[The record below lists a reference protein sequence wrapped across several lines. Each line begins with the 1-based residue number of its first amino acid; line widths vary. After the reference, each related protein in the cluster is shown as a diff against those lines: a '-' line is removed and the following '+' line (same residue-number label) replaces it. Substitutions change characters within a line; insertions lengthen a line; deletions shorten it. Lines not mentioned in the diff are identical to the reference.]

1 MNIKNIPFFSNIAL
15 ITVWLFLS
23 GCAKEEPKEL
33 AAVTTIEITQV
44 TRDTAQGGGEITD
57 DGGAAITRR
66 GVVWSA
72 AENPS
77 MNNKDG
83 STTDGAGTG
92 RFKSDITRLSPG
104 TTYFVRAYVESA
116 AGMAYGNQVS
126 FTTLLEDDGKVGSLT
141 DVDGN
146 IYQTVFIG
154 GREWM
159 AENLVVTRYN
169 DGEIIPTG
177 LDDNHWFTTTSGAYS
192 VYPHS
197 GIDDMDS
204 HSEVLAA
211 YGALY
216 NWYAVDTG
224 RLCPVD
230 WEVPSDEDWK
240 SLEGHADTMYG
251 TGHVEWDT
259 IQWRGHDAGQR
270 LRATY
275 DFGFSL
281 KSIEEALPVRGTD
294 IFGFTALPGGFRNFI
309 GPFFDHGNYG
319 YWWSSTE
326 ENEYLAWMR
335 SMGVISL
342 IRRDAPGKTNGFSVR
357 CIRET
362 TDSN

>member
-1 MNIKNIPFFSNIAL
+1 MNIKNISFLSYFTL
-15 ITVWLFLS
+15 IMVWLLMN
-23 GCAKEEPKEL
+23 GCEKEPNEL
-33 AAVTTIEITQV
+33 AAVITIEVTQV
-44 TRDTAQGGGEITD
+44 TRHTAESGGEITD
-57 DGGAAITRR
+57 DGGAAITER
-66 GVVWSA
+66 GVVWST

-83 STTDGAGTG
+83 FTTDGAGTG
-92 RFKSDITRLSPG
+92 RFQSHITGLSAG
-104 TTYFVRAYVESA
+104 TTYFVRAYAQTS
-116 AGMAYGNQVS
+116 AGMAYGGQVS
-126 FTTLLEDDGKVGSLT
+126 FTTLLEDDGEVGTLT
-141 DVDGN
+141 DIDGN
-146 IYQTVFIG
+146 IYQTVSIG

-169 DGEIIPTG
+169 NGEIIPTG
-177 LDDNHWFTTTSGAYS
+177 LDDNQWFTTTSGAYT

-197 GIDDMDS
+197 AIDDMDS

-216 NWYAVDTG
+216 NWYAVDKG
-224 RLCPVD
+224 NLCPVG

-240 SLEGHADTMYG
+240 NLEGYADTMYG
-251 TGHVEWDT
+251 TGHLEWDKT
-259 IQWRGHDAGQR
+259 EWRGHDAGQR

-281 KSIEEALPVRGTD
+281 KSIDEHLPVRGTD
-294 IFGFTALPGGFRNFI
+294 IFGFSALPGGFRNFI

-326 ENEYLAWMR
+326 ENDYLAWMR

-357 CIRET
+357 CTRET
-362 TDSN
+362 TGSN